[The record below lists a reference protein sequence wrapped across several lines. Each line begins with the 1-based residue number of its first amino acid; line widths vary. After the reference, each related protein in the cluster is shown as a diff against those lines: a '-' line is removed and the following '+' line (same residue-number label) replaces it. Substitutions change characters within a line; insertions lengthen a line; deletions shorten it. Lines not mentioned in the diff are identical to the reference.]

1 MTLPLYDNGALSGL
15 LAGLLFGFVLEG
27 AGFGSPRK
35 LTGQFNLRDFAVFKV
50 MFTAVVVSATLL
62 WLADATGIMPRAKVY
77 VPTLYFWS
85 IAAGGALIGAG
96 FSIGGYCPGTSAV
109 GFASGRLDAVA
120 FMGGMVV
127 GVAAFAGLF
136 DAIEPFYR
144 AAKGPARQTLDQ
156 LLGLPV
162 PVILIAFAVMAA
174 AGFWFGSRIERRN
187 GGPVMPDDAMGSPE
201 PRDTGS
207 FGAPDD
213 RAAKAAA

>member
-35 LTGQFNLRDFAVFKV
+35 LTGQFTLRDFSVFKV
-50 MFTAVVVSATLL
+50 MFTAVVVAATGL
-62 WLADATGIMPRAKVY
+62 WLADATGIMPLGKVY

-96 FSIGGYCPGTSAV
+96 FSVGGYCPGTSAV
-109 GFASGRLDAVA
+109 GFASGRLDAIA
-120 FMGGMVV
+120 FIAGMVV
-127 GVAAFAGLF
+127 GVAVFAGAF

-156 LLGLPV
+156 LLGLPA
-162 PVILIAFAVMAA
+162 PVILVAFAAMAA
-174 AGFWFGSRIERRN
+174 GGFWLGSRIERRN
-187 GGPVMPDDAMGSPE
+187 GGPVTPDDTMGS
-201 PRDTGS
+201 RSSGS
-207 FGAPDD
+207 FGAHEAP
-213 RAAKAAA
+213 AAKAAV